1 MARVKRGGREL
12 VIADSEVTEYL
23 KSGYSVIDEHGNEL
37 TPAKAMTYSQV
48 LSENG
53 VLKKRVESLNKQLEA
68 ANREIADLKV
78 ALEQAETALAQAEK
92 KAETTPDDNPPTE
105 PPDKSSGSTL
115 EQRQTVQANKSTP
128 GSKPA
133 KKGGKQA

>member
-37 TPAKAMTYSQV
+37 TPAKAMTYNQV

-68 ANREIADLKV
+68 ANREIADMKAAV
-78 ALEQAETALAQAEK
+78 EQAEK
-92 KAETTPDDNPPTE
+92 KAETAPDNNPPTE
-105 PPDKSSGSTL
+105 TPDKSAGSTL

>member
-37 TPAKAMTYSQV
+37 TPAKAMTYNQV

-53 VLKKRVESLNKQLEA
+53 VLKKRVESLNKQLDA
-68 ANREIADLKV
+68 ANREIADLKA
-78 ALEQAETALAQAEK
+78 ALEQAEK
-92 KAETTPDDNPPTE
+92 KAETTPDGNPPTE
-105 PPDKSSGSTL
+105 PPDKSAGSTL

>member
-37 TPAKAMTYSQV
+37 TPAKAMTYNQV

-68 ANREIADLKV
+68 ANREIADMKAAV
-78 ALEQAETALAQAEK
+78 EQAEK
-92 KAETTPDDNPPTE
+92 KAETAPDNNPPTE
-105 PPDKSSGSTL
+105 TPIKAREVPWSSVKL
-115 EQRQTVQANKSTP
+115 FRPINLHLAANLL
-128 GSKPA
+128 
-133 KKGGKQA
+133 KKVGNRLK

>member
-12 VIADSEVTEYL
+12 VIADSEVAEYL

-37 TPAKAMTYSQV
+37 TPAKAMTYNQV

-53 VLKKRVESLNKQLEA
+53 VLKKRVESLSKQLEA
-68 ANREIADLKV
+68 ANREIADLKA
-78 ALEQAETALAQAEK
+78 ALVQAEK
-92 KAETTPDDNPPTE
+92 KPETASEDNLPAEHPE
-105 PPDKSSGSTL
+105 KSSGNTL